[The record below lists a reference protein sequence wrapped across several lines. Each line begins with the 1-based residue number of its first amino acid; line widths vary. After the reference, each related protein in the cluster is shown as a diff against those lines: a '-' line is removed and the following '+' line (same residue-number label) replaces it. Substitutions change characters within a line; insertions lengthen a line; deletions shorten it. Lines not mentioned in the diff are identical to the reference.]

1 MRTTMSH
8 SAKTP
13 RLLAAL
19 VAFTMLAAACS
30 DSDSS
35 APPTTTTPPTTVA
48 TTTTTGPRYRAT
60 IRRTEN
66 NVPHIT
72 ADDMGSLGFGY
83 GYAFSEDHLCTLAD
97 VIVQVN
103 SEQAKYHGTGV
114 EQDVVYKAIDLKGRA
129 RTDFD
134 GLQPDI
140 QDLIR
145 GYAAGYNS
153 YLGEVG
159 PDGVSGWCQGA
170 DWLRPIDEYDLAA
183 YYRKLTLRASLD
195 NFTEMAFTAAPPS
208 NSNSSAPASPGS
220 DTSETALASE
230 AIGFGSLSG
239 VSATTPL
246 ASNAWAI
253 GPDRTLDGTT
263 MLMGNPHF
271 PWQGSLRFYEV
282 QLTVPGKINVYGAS
296 LLGSPG
302 VNIGFNDSVAWSHT
316 VSAGSRFTAYMLD
329 LVPGDPTSYKYGN
342 ETRKMT
348 SKTVSVEVLNPDTG
362 TVTSEDHTIWF
373 SHYGPVLD
381 FPVIGWSDQ
390 TVITIRDANEDNN
403 EIIPQYLGMDMAGS
417 MDEFIAAHRDNQG
430 IPWVN
435 TIAASADGRIWYAD
449 TSATPNLSPEALANW
464 RAKVDAGGL
473 EKIAYDNRVVL
484 LDGSDPANEWVDEPG
499 ARDPGLVPFDKMPQ
513 LERSDFV
520 FNANDPYWITNPA
533 QPLTGYSPLHGL
545 VEQQLSPRTRMNAI
559 QLGTNNGD
567 SGSDGL
573 YTLDE
578 LAASAVGNR
587 VLTAELLVDEVLARC
602 EQAGDS
608 APPSATAGCLVLAKW
623 DRHVN
628 LDSRGAVVWR
638 EFISRIGNDVWGVP
652 FDPSDPIGTPSG
664 LAPAIEGDDQ
674 VLATLATAVDE
685 VRSGGFALDAPLGD
699 LQFADRGGKRIPI
712 HGGTGSEGVTNI
724 VTFSNDHSTSEPS
737 MSRGTR
743 VSEGSSLTT
752 DGYPVTY
759 GTSFIYALEFTTDG
773 PVAKALLTYG
783 ESGDPSSPFF
793 SDQTQRF
800 SDKAWRSVAFTEAA
814 IAADENLDTHEV
826 TG

>member
-1 MRTTMSH
+1 
-8 SAKTP
+8 
-13 RLLAAL
+13 
-19 VAFTMLAAACS
+19 
-30 DSDSS
+30 
-35 APPTTTTPPTTVA
+35 VA
-48 TTTTTGPRYRAT
+48 TTTTAGPQYQAT
-60 IRRTEN
+60 ISRTES

-103 SEQAKYHGTGV
+103 SEQAKYHGTGIA
-114 EQDVVYKAIDLKGRA
+114 QDVVYKAIDLMGKA
-129 RTDFD
+129 HTDFE
-134 GLQPDI
+134 GLRPEL

-153 YLGEVG
+153 YLEKVG
-159 PDGVSGWCQGA
+159 PDGVSGWCKGA
-170 DWLRPIDEYDLAA
+170 DWIRPIDEYDLAA

-195 NFTEMAFTAAPPS
+195 NFTGMAFTASPPA
-208 NSNSSAPASPGS
+208 NTNSSAPSSNTS
-220 DTSETALASE
+220 DASETALGTEST
-230 AIGFGSLSG
+230 GFGEMSG
-239 VSATTPL
+239 ATAAAPL

-253 GPDRTLDGTT
+253 GPDRTVDGTT

-271 PWQGSLRFYEV
+271 PWQGALRFYEV

-296 LLGSPG
+296 LLGVPG

-316 VSAGSRFTAYMLD
+316 VSAGTRFTAYTLD

-348 SKTVSVEVLNPDTG
+348 SKTVSVDVLDPDTG
-362 TVTSEDHTIWF
+362 AVTSEDHTIWF

-381 FPVIGWSDQ
+381 FPVIGWSDK

-403 EIIPQYLGMDMAGS
+403 EIIPQFLDMDLASS
-417 MDEFIAAHRDNQG
+417 MDEFIAAHRNNQG

-449 TSATPNLSPEALANW
+449 TSATPNLSADAIANW
-464 RAKVDAGGL
+464 QAQLDAGGL
-473 EKIAYDNRVVL
+473 TKIAYDNRVVL
-484 LDGSDPANEWVDEPG
+484 LDGSDPTNEWVDEPG

-520 FNANDPYWITNPA
+520 FNANNPFWIANPA
-533 QPLTGYSPLHGL
+533 EPLTGYSPLHGQ
-545 VEQQLSPRTRMNAI
+545 EQQQLSNRARMNAT
-559 QLGTNNGD
+559 QLGTDNGD

-578 LAASAVGNR
+578 LAASAVGDR
-587 VLTAELLVDEVLARC
+587 VFTAEFLVDKVLARC

-638 EFISRIGNDVWGVP
+638 EFISRIGNDVWGTR
-652 FDPSDPIGTPSG
+652 FDPADPIGTPSG
-664 LAPAIEGDDQ
+664 LAPAVGGDDQ
-674 VLATLATAVDE
+674 ILAALATAVDII
-685 VRSGGFALDAPLGD
+685 RSAGFALDAPLGD
-699 LQFADRGGKRIPI
+699 LQFADRGGKIIPI
-712 HGGTGSEGVTNI
+712 HGGTGSEGVTN
-724 VTFSNDHSTSEPS
+724 VVVSGGNGSTSEPGID
-737 MSRGTR
+737 RGTK
-743 VSEGSSLTT
+743 VAEGTDLTT
-752 DGYPVTY
+752 DGYPIAY
-759 GTSFIYALEFTTDG
+759 GTSFIYALEFTADG
-773 PVAKALLTYG
+773 PVAKAFLTYG
-783 ESGDPSSPFF
+783 ETGDPSSPYF

-800 SDKAWRSVAFTEAA
+800 SDKDWRTIEFTEAA
-814 IAADENLDTHEV
+814 VSADGSLNTYEV
-826 TG
+826 IG